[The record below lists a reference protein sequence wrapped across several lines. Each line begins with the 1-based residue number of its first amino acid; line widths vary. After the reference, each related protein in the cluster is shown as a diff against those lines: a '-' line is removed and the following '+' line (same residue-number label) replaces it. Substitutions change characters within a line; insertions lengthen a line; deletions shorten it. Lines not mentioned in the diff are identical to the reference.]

1 MRSRIVREGSIG
13 LLILVGFVILGG
25 LVFWLRGLR
34 LGGQSYRINA
44 DFKTVA
50 GMQPGAP
57 VRYRGVQVGRIQA
70 VEPGTNS
77 ARVVIEIA
85 SGDLIIPE
93 NAIVEANQVGLIGE
107 TSIDIVPQATLSAA
121 ALEMSPLGESC
132 DPALILCDGAVVSGV
147 EGVSYDT
154 LIRTTAQ
161 LAERFDNPE
170 LVAEI
175 EELVTNTSDAAA
187 GVTELTEEVTDLT
200 EAIQGEL
207 GTLSK
212 SATATTDSV
221 ARAAQQFEL
230 TAAQIEAL
238 LRENQ
243 SSLAFTLANIGRA
256 SDQVQL
262 VLAGLSPAV
271 EDGELAENLVVLSDN
286 AAAASENLR
295 EISESFNQADTVV
308 QLQRTL
314 DSAYETFE
322 NARKITAD
330 LDALTG
336 DPEFRNN
343 LRDLVNGLNGLVS
356 MTEQLEQQAETAQL
370 FLDSPPAL
378 PTVDPVMVDPL
389 RPEPVRPE
397 PARRPQPLARRAGE
411 SPSSGSLQ

>member
-13 LLILVGFVILGG
+13 LLILVGLLIMGG

-34 LGGQSYRINA
+34 LGRQSYRINV
-44 DFKTVA
+44 DFNTVA

-70 VEPGTNS
+70 VKPGTNRARTVLEIGS
-77 ARVVIEIA
+77 A
-85 SGDLIIPE
+85 DLIIPRD
-93 NAIVEANQVGLIGE
+93 AIVEANQVGLIGE
-107 TSIDIVPQATLSAA
+107 TSIDIVPQSTLPDA
-121 ALEMSPLGESC
+121 ALDMKPFGESC
-132 DPALILCDGAVVSGV
+132 DPEVIMCDGTLIQGV

-154 LIRTTAQ
+154 LIRTTAK

-175 EELVTNTSDAAA
+175 ESLVRNTSDAAA
-187 GVTELTEEVTDLT
+187 GVTKLTDEVTDLT
-200 EAIQGEL
+200 ASIQVEL

-230 TAAQIEAL
+230 TAAQIESL
-238 LRENQ
+238 LETNQ
-243 SSLAFTLANIGRA
+243 NSLSTTLTNISSA
-256 SDQVQL
+256 SGELQS
-262 VLAGLSPAV
+262 VLSDLSPAF
-271 EDGELAENLVVLSDN
+271 ENGELATNLVVLSEN
-286 AAAASENLR
+286 AASASEDLR
-295 EISESFNQADTVV
+295 QISNSLNRDDTVV

-336 DPEFRNN
+336 DPEFREN

-356 MTEQLEQQAETAQL
+356 MTETLEHQTELAQV
-370 FLDSPPAL
+370 FSEEDTPSPRG
-378 PTVDPVMVDPL
+378 D
-389 RPEPVRPE
+389 R
-397 PARRPQPLARRAGE
+397 
-411 SPSSGSLQ
+411 

>member
-1 MRSRIVREGSIG
+1 MRSRVVREGSIG
-13 LLILVGFVILGG
+13 LLILVGLTILGG

-34 LGGQSYRINA
+34 LAGRSYQINA
-44 DFKTVA
+44 DFATVA

-70 VEPGTNS
+70 VKSGTNS
-77 ARVVIEIA
+77 ARAVIEIA
-85 SGDLIIPE
+85 SADLVIPE
-93 NAIVEANQVGLIGE
+93 DALVEANQVGLIGE
-107 TSIDIVPQATLSAA
+107 TSIDIVPMNTLPEA
-121 ALEMSPLGESC
+121 ALDMSPLGPSC
-132 DPALILCDGAVVSGV
+132 NPDLILCDGAVVNGV

-175 EELVTNTSDAAA
+175 ESLVSNTSDAAA

-200 EAIQGEL
+200 AAIQGEL
-207 GTLSK
+207 GTLSQ
-212 SATATTDSV
+212 SATATTESI
-221 ARAAQQFEL
+221 AQAAQQFEL

-238 LRENQ
+238 LRTNQ
-243 SSLAFTLANIGRA
+243 SSLSATLDNIGQA
-256 SDQVQL
+256 SGELQS

-271 EDGELAENLVVLSDN
+271 ENGELADNLVVLSTN

-295 EISESFNQADTVV
+295 EISESFNQAETVV
-308 QLQRTL
+308 QVQRTL

-336 DPEFRNN
+336 DPEFREN
-343 LRDLVNGLNGLVS
+343 LRLLVNGLNGLVS
-356 MTEQLEQQAETAQL
+356 MTEELEEQAETVRVFSEPPQAVVETEEAEQTEPRSVARAEDGAQQG
-370 FLDSPPAL
+370 
-378 PTVDPVMVDPL
+378 
-389 RPEPVRPE
+389 R
-397 PARRPQPLARRAGE
+397 
-411 SPSSGSLQ
+411 